1 MSGESQTSDASK
13 VGVAMFV
20 LDHLSRLFLVARGL
34 LALVGLAAVLV
45 VALPAS
51 RGALIAQAV
60 SVSTAAEAA
69 DVAAL
74 PAIAPVVPA
83 DEPVEPVR
91 VRSAAVASPSTREQL
106 TIAEFIGR
114 RYRVADSAS
123 EAFVAAAY
131 RAGREFSVD
140 PLLILAVM
148 AIESRYN
155 PVAESSMGAMGL
167 MQVIPRFHPE
177 KLAGHGGEVAL
188 LDPEV
193 NIRVG
198 AWVLHEYLRRFGE
211 VEAALQ
217 KYAGAFDDPDSQYAV
232 KVLGEKARLKQILS
246 RSRPQV

>member
-1 MSGESQTSDASK
+1 
-13 VGVAMFV
+13 MFA
-20 LDHLSRLFLVARGL
+20 LDQLSRLFLVARGL
-34 LALVGLAAVLV
+34 FALFGLAVVLI
-45 VALPAS
+45 VALPAP

-60 SVSTAAEAA
+60 AVATSVEAAESPAPPVLAA
-69 DVAAL
+69 E
-74 PAIAPVVPA
+74 PA
-83 DEPVEPVR
+83 EPVR
-91 VRSAAVASPSTREQL
+91 VRSAGDRPAAVTGEQL
-106 TIAEFIGR
+106 AIAGFIGQ

-123 EAFVAAAY
+123 EAFVSAAY

-155 PVAESSMGAMGL
+155 PVAESSMGALGL

-177 KLAGHGGEVAL
+177 KLVDHGGETAL

-198 AWVLHEYLRRFGE
+198 TWVLHEYLRRFGE

-217 KYAGAFDDPDSQYAV
+217 KYAGAFDDPASQYAA
-232 KVLGEKARLKQILS
+232 KVLGEQARLRQILQ
-246 RSRPQV
+246 RSRPRV

>member
-1 MSGESQTSDASK
+1 
-13 VGVAMFV
+13 MFA

-34 LALVGLAAVLV
+34 FALVGVAAVLI
-45 VALPAS
+45 VALPAP

-60 SVSTAAEAA
+60 SVSTAADAA
-69 DVAAL
+69 EETAA
-74 PAIAPVVPA
+74 PAARA
-83 DEPVEPVR
+83 VEPVAVVEAAEAVR
-91 VRSAAVASPSTREQL
+91 VRAADEGSAASREQL

-232 KVLGEKARLKQILS
+232 KVLGEKARLKLILS